1 MTDNRRSP
9 EALAWRRMYNNRT
22 WKALR
27 QAQLAHEPLCRMC
40 LDVGT
45 VTVGRVVDHVKPH
58 KGDPALFYDPLNL
71 ATLCLTHH
79 NSTKQREERTGRKVQ
94 AIALDGWPVQ

>member
-27 QAQLAHEPLCRMC
+27 QAHLASEPTCRFC
-40 LDVGT
+40 LEVSR
-45 VTVGRVVDHVKPH
+45 VTVGRVVDHIEPH
-58 KGDPALFYDPLNL
+58 KGDPAKFYDPLNL
-71 ATLCLTHH
+71 QTLCVLHH
-79 NSTKQREERTGRKVQ
+79 NSSKQREERTGRRVQ
-94 AIALDGWPVQ
+94 AIALDGWPVE